1 MHAQDLIRRCL
12 SVALIAVALPG
23 AAAAATIDIARPSVD
38 EAIPL
43 PQGLATSPLL
53 RVAQTA
59 PLALTVEDGE
69 WSFPADGTAI
79 WRVTL
84 DSDDAAFLGLHLQGL
99 QLPTG
104 GAMSLVGAH
113 GRSGPLTAEDQ
124 TQDGDLWLPLVH
136 GGEATLEVSLPAAS
150 LSELRFG
157 DSTVQYGIHALD
169 GSRPMTKAEG
179 DAGNC
184 HNNVACPVGDDWPT
198 AIDATVLLIIGN
210 QIVCNGALLN
220 NTSSDGAPLIIT
232 ADHCGIRSDSNG
244 EGFPA
249 ASVTA
254 VFNFQSQQCQSSS
267 GVSDEDRINGA
278 TLLYRE
284 RRSDT
289 NLIRLDSA
297 PPGRFNARYAGWDA
311 TGNGADS
318 GSGVHH
324 PSGDL
329 KKISLFD
336 QPAEKETVTITDGAL
351 IGSRNQT
358 VDAWRIDWSDG
369 VTEQGSSGS
378 GLWSPQE
385 QLIGVLSGGRS
396 ACGSNGLFGVG
407 GSDIIRGP
415 DFYGR
420 LEVAFARSG
429 ELGTPIQRF
438 LDPTGSGVLRMS
450 RRGASAPPTT
460 GDPTDDTG
468 DDTADDDGSGSS
480 NSGSGGGALSW
491 IALLG
496 LLAGGAMQRR
506 RGH

>member
-1 MHAQDLIRRCL
+1 MSAAHPLRRCL
-12 SVALIAVALPG
+12 SIALVAASLPLS
-23 AAAAATIDIARPSVD
+23 ATAATIDIARPSAD
-38 EAIPL
+38 EALPLPEGLATTPLLDAAQAIPL
-43 PQGLATSPLL
+43 
-53 RVAQTA
+53 
-59 PLALTVEDGE
+59 ALSVQDGS

-79 WRVTL
+79 WRATL
-84 DSDDAAFLGLHLQGL
+84 DSDDADFLGLHLQGM
-99 QLPTG
+99 QLPDG
-104 GAMSLVGAH
+104 GRVTLIGAY
-113 GRSGPLTAEDQ
+113 GRSGPFSAEDQ
-124 TQDGDLWLPLVH
+124 TEDGDLWLPLVH
-136 GGEATLEVSLPAAS
+136 GSDAVLEIAVPAAS

-157 DSTVQYGIHALD
+157 ETTLQYGTHALD

-220 NTSSDGAPLIIT
+220 NTRSDGTPLIIT
-232 ADHCGIRSDSNG
+232 ADHCGIRSDSSG

-254 VFNFQSQQCQSSS
+254 VFNFQSDQCQSSS
-267 GVSDEDRINGA
+267 GVSDEDRITGA

-289 NLIRLDSA
+289 SLIQLDRA
-297 PPGRFNARYAGWDA
+297 PPARFNAQYAGWDA
-311 TGNGADS
+311 TGNGANT

-324 PSGDL
+324 PSGDI

-336 QPAEKETVTITDGAL
+336 QPAQKETVTITDGAL
-351 IGSRNQT
+351 VGSRDQT
-358 VDAWRIDWSDG
+358 VDSWRVSWSDG

-385 QLIGVLSGGRS
+385 QLIGVLSGGSS
-396 ACGSNGLFGVG
+396 ACGSSGVLGIG
-407 GSDIIRGP
+407 GSDINRGP

-438 LDPTGSGVLRMS
+438 LDPTGSGVLRMG
-450 RRGASAPPTT
+450 RRSASTPPTAGDTT
-460 GDPTDDTG
+460 GSPG
-468 DDTADDDGSGSS
+468 DDGSGGDSS
-480 NSGSGGGALSW
+480 AGGGSGSGGGALGW
-491 IALLG
+491 MALLA
-496 LLAGGAMQRR
+496 LLTGAAIQRR
-506 RGH
+506 PKA